1 MDSFQNSAET
11 MGFHKIS
18 TLVFY
23 AVAVKHLLQK
33 YVLLSTVSHRKNLK
47 YKKPGKI
54 KDFQLLERLLSFPH

>member
-1 MDSFQNSAET
+1 

-23 AVAVKHLLQK
+23 AVAVKYLLQK
-33 YVLLSTVSHRKNLK
+33 YVLLSTLSHRKNLK

-54 KDFQLLERLLSFPH
+54 KDFELLERLLSFSH